1 MDSSG
6 EGISVAIRMRPL
18 NDREINGGQSS
29 VFRVK
34 HNSVEQLTKEGQPIE
49 GQTYNYNQ
57 VFGEAAG
64 NKDVY
69 TGIAKDVVK
78 GVVGG
83 INGTIFAYGQTS
95 SGKTHTMLGGGNEPG
110 VLEMAATEI
119 FERIAQCDN
128 REFLMRVSFVE
139 IYNELIYDLLCDSKD
154 DALIN
159 IREDP
164 RRGVYC
170 EATEKIITDYE
181 SITKALHRG
190 MSRRT
195 VESTAMNETSSR
207 SHSIFKLVVESRQKA
222 AEGSEEPDGAVLVA
236 SLTLVDLA
244 GSESVKHTQ
253 AAGQRAKEGGKI
265 NQSLL
270 SLSRVIH
277 SLSQPGAHVAYRDS
291 KLTRLLQPS
300 LSGNAKMC
308 IVCCVT
314 SAEK

>member
-1 MDSSG
+1 
-6 EGISVAIRMRPL
+6 
-18 NDREINGGQSS
+18 
-29 VFRVK
+29 
-34 HNSVEQLTKEGQPIE
+34 
-49 GQTYNYNQ
+49 
-57 VFGEAAG
+57 
-64 NKDVY
+64 
-69 TGIAKDVVK
+69 
-78 GVVGG
+78 
-83 INGTIFAYGQTS
+83 
-95 SGKTHTMLGGGNEPG
+95 MLGSDNEQG

-119 FERIAQCDN
+119 FESISNCPN
-128 REFLMRVSFVE
+128 REFLLRVSFVE
-139 IYNELIYDLLCDSKD
+139 IYNELIYDLLSDNKEDSV
-154 DALIN
+154 IN

-170 EATEKIITDYE
+170 EAIEKVITDYE
-181 SITKALHRG
+181 SITKSLKKG
-190 MSRRT
+190 MAKRT

-207 SHSIFKLVVESRQKA
+207 SHSIFKLVVESREKA
-222 AEGSEEPDGAVLVA
+222 SDKMDEPDGAVLVA

-244 GSESVKHTQ
+244 GSESVRHTN

-277 SLSQPGAHVAYRDS
+277 ALGTPGTHVSYRDS

-314 SAEK
+314 SSEK